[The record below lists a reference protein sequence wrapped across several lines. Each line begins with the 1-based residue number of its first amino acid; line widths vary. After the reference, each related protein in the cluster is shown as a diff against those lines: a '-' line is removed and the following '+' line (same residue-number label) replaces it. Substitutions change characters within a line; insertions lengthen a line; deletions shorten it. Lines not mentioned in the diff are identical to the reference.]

1 MQAKRQS
8 VKIIFY
14 FDEANS
20 MYIGESI
27 LRHSLG
33 YKKIQAIR
41 PKFILVHSTF

>member
-8 VKIIFY
+8 VKIILY
-14 FDEANS
+14 FDEANPCIS
-20 MYIGESI
+20 VNQY